1 MRAAL
6 LRSFHQSLTVESVE
20 LLPLRAGEVRVRVA
34 ASGVCRSDLH
44 VVEGRSPVARLPM
57 VLGHE
62 GAGVV
67 EEVGPGVKSLA
78 PGDPVVIALYGPCGE
93 CGDCRSGN
101 VANCWSPTRTNN
113 MYGLMPDGDTRLRAG
128 GAVVHPMV
136 GAGSLAE
143 QAIVREA
150 QLVKLERDV
159 PLELIC
165 LAGCG
170 VTTGVGAVLN
180 TARVEPGASVAVV
193 GCGGVGLN
201 VIQGARIAG
210 ALRIVAVDVSREKLE
225 LARDLGATDGVLAE
239 PGDDVPARVKQL
251 VPGGVDYAFEVIG
264 NAAALRQAF
273 DCTHASGTTVMIGS
287 PAPGQDVAVDGR
299 ALFAGRRLV
308 GCVGGG
314 NVPARDIPRIAA
326 LWRTGALRLEP
337 LVTRRLPLAEVN
349 QAFDALR
356 KGEGARTIVVP

>member
-1 MRAAL
+1 MLAAVLRA
-6 LRSFHQSLTVESVE
+6 FHEKLSIESVE
-20 LLPLRAGEVRVRVA
+20 ALAPRSGEVLVRIA

-44 VVEGRSPVARLPM
+44 VVEGRSSVARLPM

-67 EEVGPGVKSLA
+67 EEVGPGVRALSR
-78 PGDPVVIALYGPCGE
+78 GDPVVIALYGPCGD

-101 VANCWSPTRTNN
+101 IASCWSPTRTNN
-113 MYGLMPDGDTRLRAG
+113 MYGLMPDGTTRLRAG
-128 GAVVHPMV
+128 GEPLHPMV

-143 QAIVREA
+143 YAVVREA
-150 QLVKLERDV
+150 QLVKIDPEI

-170 VTTGVGAVLN
+170 VTTGIGAVLN
-180 TARVEPGASVAVV
+180 TARVEPGARVAVI

-210 ALRIVAVDVSREKLE
+210 AARIVAVDVAREKLD
-225 LARDLGATDGVLAE
+225 LASDLGATDFVLAE
-239 PGDDVPARVKQL
+239 DGDVPARVKEL

-264 NAAALRQAF
+264 SPAAVRQAF
-273 DCTHASGTTVMIGS
+273 DCTHVSGTAVMVGS
-287 PAPGQDVAVDGR
+287 PPPGSDIAVDGR
-299 ALFAGRRLV
+299 ALFAGRRLL

-314 NVPARDIPRIAA
+314 NVPQRDIPRIAA
-326 LWRTGALRLEP
+326 LYRSGALRLEP
-337 LVTRRLPLAEVN
+337 LVSRRLPLAEVN
-349 QAFDALR
+349 LAFDALR
-356 KGEGARTIVVP
+356 RGEGARTVVLP